1 MHRPFVLSPTFNFS
15 TTLPVIFLSVL
26 LCVSG
31 VSRVYA
37 DEEIPEFID
46 KPLEEPIILPQWF
59 KLSFLDLLDDV
70 EDAKASGKKG
80 IIVYFGQKDCPYCKA
95 HLETNW
101 GNPDTIKYTQ
111 KYFDV
116 IALDVKG
123 DRNITTI
130 DGVVYDE
137 KAYSAMHRTNFTP
150 SLLFFNIEGKEV
162 LKLQGYHPPYKFRA
176 ALEYVADE
184 HYKTEGFRDYLARGE
199 LAEGYGEDILNTH
212 PSFMSPPY
220 LLDRSRIAAKRPLVV
235 LFEQKRCHACDILH
249 AGPLSHP
256 EITHRLK
263 DMDVVQL
270 DLRSETKLIRPDG
283 KRTTAGEW
291 ARELDLFYTPTLII
305 FDEQGKEII
314 RISSVVWVYRLNN
327 VLNYISSG
335 AYKKYDT
342 YQLWRQYLMRK
353 KMGVE

>member
-1 MHRPFVLSPTFNFS
+1 MHRVFVLSPNLYIRTIFH
-15 TTLPVIFLSVL
+15 TLLLSAVFYITGISAVL
-26 LCVSG
+26 
-31 VSRVYA
+31 A
-37 DEEIPEFID
+37 EDEIPEFID
-46 KPLEEPIILPQWF
+46 KPLEEPIILPSWF

-70 EDAKASGKKG
+70 EDAKAGGKKG

-101 GNPDTIKYTQ
+101 GNPATIKYTQ
-111 KYFDV
+111 QYFDV

-137 KAYSAMHRTNFTP
+137 KAFSAMHRTNFTP
-150 SLLFFNIEGKEV
+150 SLLFFNTEGKQV

-184 HYKTEGFRDYLARGE
+184 HYKQEGFRDYLARAE
-199 LAEGYGEDILNTH
+199 LAEGYGENILNTH

-235 LFEQKRCHACDILH
+235 LFEQKRCHACDVLH

-256 EITHRLK
+256 EITQRLK
-263 DMDVVQL
+263 TMDVVQL
-270 DLRSETKLIRPDG
+270 DLQSQTKLIRPDG
-283 KRTTAGEW
+283 KRTTAEEW
-291 ARELDLFYTPTLII
+291 ARELDLFYTPTLIV
-305 FDEQGKEII
+305 FDEQGKEVI

-327 VLNYISSG
+327 VLNYISTG
-335 AYKKYDT
+335 AYKQYAT

-353 KMGVE
+353 KMGIE

>member
-1 MHRPFVLSPTFNFS
+1 MSRSL
-15 TTLPVIFLSVL
+15 TTSMTLQGLFLLATINLFGISAVH
-26 LCVSG
+26 S
-31 VSRVYA
+31 S
-37 DEEIPEFID
+37 EEIPEFID
-46 KPLEEPIILPQWF
+46 KPLEEPIILPKWF
-59 KLSFLDLLDDV
+59 KLSFLDLFDDV

-95 HLETNW
+95 HLDTNW
-101 GNPDTIKYTQ
+101 GNADTIKYTQ

-150 SLLFFNIEGKEV
+150 SLLFYNTEGKEV

-176 ALEYVADE
+176 ALEFVADE
-184 HYKTEGFRDYLARGE
+184 HYKKEGFRDYLARAE
-199 LAEGYGEDILNTH
+199 LAEGYGEDSLNTH
-212 PSFMSPPY
+212 PVFMPPPY
-220 LLDRSRIAAKRPLVV
+220 LLDRSRVPAQRPLVV

-256 EITHRLK
+256 EITQRLK

-270 DLRSETKLIRPDG
+270 DLRSKTKLIRPNG
-283 KRTTAGEW
+283 KRSTAEEW
-291 ARELDLFYTPTLII
+291 AKELDLFYTPTLII

-327 VLNYISSG
+327 VLNYISTG
-335 AYKKYDT
+335 AYKKYET
-342 YQLWRQYLMRK
+342 YQLWRQYRMRK
-353 KMGVE
+353 EMGIE